1 MRSCCENTTN
11 ILVITMPTSR
21 EEIVAWLRDGANE
34 ISNTY
39 RHMPKKTREAIG
51 VQQIIDKMRNCAAQV
66 ENMRCEMCDRYV
78 TGEDDE
84 ACTFNQ
90 IEYQGLGFG
99 CFSHKPKE
107 VNK

>member
-1 MRSCCENTTN
+1 
-11 ILVITMPTSR
+11 MPSR
-21 EEIVAWLRDGANE
+21 EEIVGWL
-34 ISNTY
+34 
-39 RHMPKKTREAIG
+39 KKEGDSTSKIWADLIG
-51 VQQIIDKMRNCAAQV
+51 PERAEEKAAKWYQRAAQV
-66 ENMRCEMCDRYV
+66 ENMRCETCDRYV

-99 CFSHKPKE
+99 CFVHKPKE